1 MTRSSRGYIEMYIKE
16 IGLEGVVG
24 VMLLRIWHTGG
35 LL

>member
-1 MTRSSRGYIEMYIKE
+1 MYIKE